1 MVRFGNWLF
10 DYLTGLGMNEQS
22 ALVTKSL
29 ICAILLF
36 VVLFLLDV
44 LLRRVIVSA
53 FQYFSDKTRTSFDDF
68 LVRSNFPKYTAHL
81 VPFVILLYYIPIIFE
96 DFPKTGEWVL
106 HITDVYLILLVVWI
120 FRSVIKTTRDF
131 LKSLPAY
138 KDKPLDSFAQVIIIF
153 VWLFGT
159 VFIFSEVT
167 GQSVVKFLTTLG
179 AASAIIILLF
189 KDTILGFVASIQ
201 VSINDMVRI
210 GDWITL
216 EKYGADGTVIEINL
230 TTVKIQNF
238 DHTITTIPTYKLIS
252 DSFKNW
258 RGMQDGAGRRI
269 KKALLIK
276 TESIHFL
283 TKEDLER
290 FRKIDLVAAYIDH
303 RQTDIDTYN
312 KKQEVDKT
320 LLLNGRNQTN
330 IGVFRKYAESYVGNH
345 AAINNDLMVMVR
357 YLEPTPHG
365 VPLEIYAFS
374 KDKRWQNYEYIIAD
388 IFDHLISAAPY
399 FDLEY
404 VSLSIDVSK

>member
-1 MVRFGNWLF
+1 MARLGNWLF
-10 DYLTGLGMNEQS
+10 DYLTVSGMNEHT
-22 ALVTKSL
+22 ALVIKSL
-29 ICAILLF
+29 ICALLLF
-36 VVLFLLDV
+36 VVLFFLDM
-44 LLRRVIVSA
+44 LLRRIIVRA
-53 FQYFSDKTRTSFDDF
+53 FQYFSDKTKTSFDDF

-81 VPFVILLYYIPIIFE
+81 IPFVLLLYYIPILFG
-96 DFPKTGEWVL
+96 DFPKIGEWLL

-120 FRSVIKTTRDF
+120 IRSVIKTTRDF

-159 VFIFSEVT
+159 IFIFSELT

-269 KKALLIK
+269 KKAVLVK
-276 TESIHFL
+276 TDSIRFL
-283 TKEDLER
+283 TQEDLEK

-303 RQTDIDTYN
+303 RQSDIDTYN
-312 KKQEVDKT
+312 NKLEVDRAF
-320 LLLNGRNQTN
+320 LLNGRNQTN
-330 IGVFRKYAESYVGNH
+330 IGVFRKYAESYVSNH
-345 AAINNDLMVMVR
+345 SAINNDLMVMVR
-357 YLEPTPHG
+357 YLDPTPYG

-404 VSLSIDVSK
+404 VSLSLDVSQ